1 MAVVNWFP
9 LDRAKFV
16 SAKLSR
22 NRSGFKFQ
30 KKRFSFAYALTF
42 ASLIK
47 LLQCKCVCVCPL
59 MSFVFVRDRQFEFVG
74 HIYRWRN
81 RTRRAS
87 IVSQWFLVLPCHVST
102 DWSSPKLMRAAQR
115 PSWWFVTSSSAKIC
129 STDSRKVGLIQL
141 IPSDV
146 IGSNHLSV
154 AVLEA
159 LWSLAQSR
167 AHRVLQET
175 CHKWIYMSQ
184 KAILQATYVHL
195 LMNGEMMKW
204 WTHMNASSLHFPM
217 NTRRSF
223 EAHNLSEA
231 FARPFQ
237 LLFFLLK
244 VHESSISL
252 SAKHTKLKSTSKA
265 LFEFVRQSWCR
276 LCSGVQ
282 EAGLLR
288 VRAVLCPEFTG
299 VVLLD
304 LARDWYMDY
313 IKAC

>member
-1 MAVVNWFP
+1 
-9 LDRAKFV
+9 
-16 SAKLSR
+16 
-22 NRSGFKFQ
+22 
-30 KKRFSFAYALTF
+30 
-42 ASLIK
+42 
-47 LLQCKCVCVCPL
+47 
-59 MSFVFVRDRQFEFVG
+59 
-74 HIYRWRN
+74 
-81 RTRRAS
+81 
-87 IVSQWFLVLPCHVST
+87 
-102 DWSSPKLMRAAQR
+102 MRAAQR

-252 SAKHTKLKSTSKA
+252 SAKHTKHTKLKSTSKA

-288 VRAVLCPEFTG
+288 VRAVLCPEFAG

>member
-1 MAVVNWFP
+1 MPWRLQAWSNF
-9 LDRAKFV
+9 FSV
-16 SAKLSR
+16 S
-22 NRSGFKFQ
+22 
-30 KKRFSFAYALTF
+30 
-42 ASLIK
+42 
-47 LLQCKCVCVCPL
+47 VCVCPL
-59 MSFVFVRDRQFEFVG
+59 FLWEIVNLSLLD
-74 HIYRWRN
+74 IYSWRN
-81 RTRRAS
+81 RRRRAS
-87 IVSQWFLVLPCHVST
+87 IVSPWFSVLPCHVST
-102 DWSSPKLMRAAQR
+102 DWSSAVECPKMPKVNACRAKTQLMICIDLLQVHQQRFAQQTQEKWGWF
-115 PSWWFVTSSSAKIC
+115 SWFSWFLQMSL
-129 STDSRKVGLIQL
+129 DH
-141 IPSDV
+141 

-167 AHRVLQET
+167 AHRLLQET
-175 CHKWIYMSQ
+175 CHKWIYVSQ
-184 KAILQATYVHL
+184 KAIL
-195 LMNGEMMKW
+195 LMNDEMMK

-217 NTRRSF
+217 NTRRSC

-231 FARPFQ
+231 FARPWPFQ
-237 LLFFLLK
+237 LLFLLLK
-244 VHESSISL
+244 VHESSISAISL

-276 LCSGVQ
+276 LSGVQ

>member
-30 KKRFSFAYALTF
+30 KKSEKWFSFAYALTF

-47 LLQCKCVCVCPL
+47 LLQCKCVCVLWCPL
-59 MSFVFVRDRQFEFVG
+59 FLWEIVNLSLLD
-74 HIYRWRN
+74 IYIYKWRN
-81 RTRRAS
+81 RRRRAS

-204 WTHMNASSLHFPM
+204 WTRMNASSTFPDEH
-217 NTRRSF
+217 SQKF
-223 EAHNLSEA
+223 WG
-231 FARPFQ
+231 P
-237 LLFFLLK
+237 
-244 VHESSISL
+244 
-252 SAKHTKLKSTSKA
+252 
-265 LFEFVRQSWCR
+265 
-276 LCSGVQ
+276 
-282 EAGLLR
+282 
-288 VRAVLCPEFTG
+288 
-299 VVLLD
+299 
-304 LARDWYMDY
+304 
-313 IKAC
+313 

>member
-1 MAVVNWFP
+1 MPWRLQAWSNF
-9 LDRAKFV
+9 FSV
-16 SAKLSR
+16 S
-22 NRSGFKFQ
+22 
-30 KKRFSFAYALTF
+30 
-42 ASLIK
+42 
-47 LLQCKCVCVCPL
+47 VCVCPL

-237 LLFFLLK
+237 LLFFCWKFMKVLFRCPLNILNLK
-244 VHESSISL
+244 VLQKRCLNLLGSRG
-252 SAKHTKLKSTSKA
+252 AGCA
-265 LFEFVRQSWCR
+265 LVFRR
-276 LCSGVQ
+276 LDCSGCVQ
-282 EAGLLR
+282 FCALNLPGWSCLTWQEI
-288 VRAVLCPEFTG
+288 
-299 VVLLD
+299 D
-304 LARDWYMDY
+304 IW
-313 IKAC
+313 II

>member
-1 MAVVNWFP
+1 
-9 LDRAKFV
+9 
-16 SAKLSR
+16 
-22 NRSGFKFQ
+22 
-30 KKRFSFAYALTF
+30 
-42 ASLIK
+42 
-47 LLQCKCVCVCPL
+47 
-59 MSFVFVRDRQFEFVG
+59 
-74 HIYRWRN
+74 
-81 RTRRAS
+81 
-87 IVSQWFLVLPCHVST
+87 
-102 DWSSPKLMRAAQR
+102 MRAAQR

-167 AHRVLQET
+167 ARRVLQET

-195 LMNGEMMKW
+195 EWRNDEMMNAHERI

-231 FARPFQ
+231 FAWPFQ
-237 LLFFLLK
+237 LLFLLLK
-244 VHESSISL
+244 VHESSTVFRCPLNIL
-252 SAKHTKLKSTSKA
+252 NLKVLQKRCLNLLGSRGAGCA
-265 LFEFVRQSWCR
+265 LVFRR
-276 LCSGVQ
+276 LGCSGCVQ
-282 EAGLLR
+282 FCALNLPGWSCLTWQEIDIW
-288 VRAVLCPEFTG
+288 T
-299 VVLLD
+299 
-304 LARDWYMDY
+304 MDY
-313 IKAC
+313 IYVYNI

>member
-1 MAVVNWFP
+1 
-9 LDRAKFV
+9 
-16 SAKLSR
+16 
-22 NRSGFKFQ
+22 
-30 KKRFSFAYALTF
+30 
-42 ASLIK
+42 
-47 LLQCKCVCVCPL
+47 
-59 MSFVFVRDRQFEFVG
+59 
-74 HIYRWRN
+74 
-81 RTRRAS
+81 
-87 IVSQWFLVLPCHVST
+87 
-102 DWSSPKLMRAAQR
+102 MRAAQR

-146 IGSNHLSV
+146 IGSNHVSV

-167 AHRVLQET
+167 ARRVLQET

-195 LMNGEMMKW
+195 EWRNDEMMNAHERI

-231 FARPFQ
+231 FAWPFQ
-237 LLFFLLK
+237 LFLLLK

-265 LFEFVRQSWCR
+265 LIEFVRQSWCR

-282 EAGLLR
+282 EAGLLK

-304 LARDWYMDY
+304 LARDWYMDHGLY
-313 IKAC
+313 KSILKRF